1 MLRIDN
7 IKLKPG
13 YSKKDLEDSIK
24 KVLRK
29 VEYKDYK
36 ILRRSLDARKKD
48 DIIYLLSIGV
58 NIKGNEEKCIKMINN
73 KNVMLIK
80 EKKYRFPYSMN
91 QFSLRD
97 KLSEDLR
104 PVIIG
109 AGPAGY
115 FAAQILAEN
124 GFRPIV
130 IVTDRKKDVE
140 AFWAGEKLNN
150 DSNVSFGEGGAGT
163 FSDGKL
169 NTGNKDKFGIFAH
182 IMNVFHR
189 FGADEAVTYDA
200 KPHIGTDRL
209 ILIMEN
215 MREDILKNGGD
226 IRFGHKLINI
236 EEADDQKDSNKIYD
250 LEISDGKD
258 IYKLRTRNVI
268 LSIGHSARDTFEMLY
283 NKGFSMEQKPFAVG
297 LRIEHPRKNIDRAQ
311 YGDKYMDKL
320 PAADY
325 KMTYHAT
332 NGRSVFSFCMCPGG
346 YVVNASTEDKRTV
359 VNGMSYSGRDGDNSN
374 AAIVVNILP
383 EDIAGNDPLDAVEFQ
398 RRLEEKFY
406 EAGNGNIPV
415 QRFED
420 FSVGRKTEKLGTVM
434 PAIKG
439 KYVLSELKSCLPE
452 YVSDAIIEGIKSFGT
467 KLHGFDNNDAILSG
481 IESRTSSPVRICR
494 DENLMMNDHPG
505 IFPCGEG
512 AGYAGGITS
521 AAADGIKCAE
531 KVAQR
536 IITNLNFQE
545 I

>member
-24 KVLRK
+24 KVLKK

-130 IVTDRKKDVE
+130 IERGKNVTDRKKDVE

-268 LSIGHSARDTFEMLY
+268 LSIGHSARDTFEMLLKK
-283 NKGFSMEQKPFAVG
+283 NIAMEQ
-297 LRIEHPRKNIDRAQ
+297 
-311 YGDKYMDKL
+311 
-320 PAADY
+320 
-325 KMTYHAT
+325 
-332 NGRSVFSFCMCPGG
+332 
-346 YVVNASTEDKRTV
+346 
-359 VNGMSYSGRDGDNSN
+359 
-374 AAIVVNILP
+374 
-383 EDIAGNDPLDAVEFQ
+383 
-398 RRLEEKFY
+398 
-406 EAGNGNIPV
+406 
-415 QRFED
+415 
-420 FSVGRKTEKLGTVM
+420 
-434 PAIKG
+434 
-439 KYVLSELKSCLPE
+439 
-452 YVSDAIIEGIKSFGT
+452 
-467 KLHGFDNNDAILSG
+467 
-481 IESRTSSPVRICR
+481 
-494 DENLMMNDHPG
+494 
-505 IFPCGEG
+505 
-512 AGYAGGITS
+512 
-521 AAADGIKCAE
+521 
-531 KVAQR
+531 
-536 IITNLNFQE
+536 
-545 I
+545 